1 MPRGTREVFMQDG
14 VSAALCSRCHNG
26 LTGTKHK
33 GEGMN
38 KGFAEGSGPRMG
50 RNLDLAQAGQIILV
64 KRRRR
69 GVGTSRLGHG
79 TVRRPHAPQQ
89 ESEEGLLIIHGSQCL
104 SQTTAGTRRLPGG

>member
-1 MPRGTREVFMQDG
+1 
-14 VSAALCSRCHNG
+14 
-26 LTGTKHK
+26 
-33 GEGMN
+33 MN
-38 KGFAEGSGPRMG
+38 KGFAEGSGPRTG
-50 RNLDLAQAGQIILV
+50 QNLDLAQAGQIILV

-89 ESEEGLLIIHGSQCL
+89 ESEDGLLIIHGSQRL